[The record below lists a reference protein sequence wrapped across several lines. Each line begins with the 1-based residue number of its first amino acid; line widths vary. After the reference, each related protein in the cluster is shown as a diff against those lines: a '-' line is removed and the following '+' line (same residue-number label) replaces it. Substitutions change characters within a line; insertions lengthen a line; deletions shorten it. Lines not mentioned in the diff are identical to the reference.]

1 MKRPRRIAL
10 PVAAPADVRRSEG
23 ESSALGPL
31 FAEPPVADE
40 LPPSTQPGGSDDFAA
55 LRAVLEHCG
64 CFRPAPPDPPWADP
78 RPDLVGDHARWL
90 LVLDLAYHRDA
101 ADPEGVFG
109 ALFGARCCGA
119 RIEHM
124 DDDWTLKPEGPPP
137 RWRLAR
143 GEIPADEWAAI
154 RARWLLPHRAALV
167 EILLGRK
174 A

>member
-1 MKRPRRIAL
+1 MKRPRRSAL
-10 PVAAPADVRRSEG
+10 PIAAPVDDRSFD
-23 ESSALGPL
+23 LGPL
-31 FAEPPVADE
+31 FVEPPAAEERPPVA
-40 LPPSTQPGGSDDFAA
+40 QPAGSDDFAA
-55 LRAVLEHCG
+55 LRVVLDRCG
-64 CFRPAPPDPPWADP
+64 SFRPAPPDPPWADP

-90 LVLDLAYHRDA
+90 LVLELAYHRDA

-119 RIEHM
+119 AIEHM

-154 RARWLLPHRAALV
+154 RTRWLLPHRAALA

>member
-1 MKRPRRIAL
+1 VKRSRRIAL
-10 PVAAPADVRRSEG
+10 PAAAPTGDRLPV
-23 ESSALGPL
+23 LGPL
-31 FAEPPVADE
+31 FAEPSDAAESPQAA
-40 LPPSTQPGGSDDFAA
+40 QPGGRDDCAA
-55 LRAVLEHCG
+55 LRAVLEQG
-64 CFRPAPPDPPWADP
+64 GSFRPAPPDPPWADP
-78 RPDLVGDHARWL
+78 RPDLIGDHARWL
-90 LVLDLAYHRDA
+90 LVLDLAYHRDTA
-101 ADPEGVFG
+101 GPEGVFG

-154 RARWLLPHRAALV
+154 RARWLLPHRAALE

>member
-1 MKRPRRIAL
+1 VKRRRRIAL

-31 FAEPPVADE
+31 FAEPPAADE
-40 LPPSTQPGGSDDFAA
+40 LPPATQPGGCDDFAA

-119 RIEHM
+119 RIEHV
-124 DDDWTLKPEGPPP
+124 DDDWTLKPEGPLP
-137 RWRLAR
+137 RWRLVR

-154 RARWLLPHRAALV
+154 RARWLLPHRAAL
-167 EILLGRK
+167 EKFLLGRK
-174 A
+174 S

>member
-23 ESSALGPL
+23 ESAALGPL
-31 FAEPPVADE
+31 FAEPPAADE
-40 LPPSTQPGGSDDFAA
+40 LPPSTQPGGCDDFAA

-78 RPDLVGDHARWL
+78 RPDLVGNHARWL

-124 DDDWTLKPEGPPP
+124 DDDWTLKPEGPLP
-137 RWRLAR
+137 RWRLVR

-154 RARWLLPHRAALV
+154 RARWLLPHRAAL
-167 EILLGRK
+167 EEFLIGRK
-174 A
+174 S

>member
-1 MKRPRRIAL
+1 VKRSRRIAL
-10 PVAAPADVRRSEG
+10 PAAAPADDRSFD
-23 ESSALGPL
+23 LGPL
-31 FAEPPVADE
+31 FAEPPAAEESVPAA
-40 LPPSTQPGGSDDFAA
+40 QAGGNDDFAA

-78 RPDLVGDHARWL
+78 RPDLVGDRARWL
-90 LVLDLAYHRDA
+90 LVLELAYRRDA

-109 ALFGARCCGA
+109 ALFGVRCCGA
-119 RIEHM
+119 AIEHL

-154 RARWLLPHRAALV
+154 RARWLLPQRAALE

>member
-1 MKRPRRIAL
+1 MSHRPSARSSPSRLTPLSRPKQRSPAGVMTLRPCGPCSNTAAASGLRRRTR
-10 PVAAPADVRRSEG
+10 P
-23 ESSALGPL
+23 GPI
-31 FAEPPVADE
+31 
-40 LPPSTQPGGSDDFAA
+40 
-55 LRAVLEHCG
+55 
-64 CFRPAPPDPPWADP
+64 P
-78 RPDLVGDHARWL
+78 RPDLIGDHARWL

>member
-1 MKRPRRIAL
+1 MKRSRRIAL
-10 PVAAPADVRRSEG
+10 PAAAPVDDRSFD
-23 ESSALGPL
+23 LGPL
-31 FAEPPVADE
+31 FAEPPAAE
-40 LPPSTQPGGSDDFAA
+40 ESPPAAQPGGNDDFAA

-64 CFRPAPPDPPWADP
+64 RFRPGPLDPPWADP

-90 LVLDLAYHRDA
+90 LVLELAYRRDA

-109 ALFGARCCGA
+109 ALFGVRCCGA
-119 RIEHM
+119 AIEHL
-124 DDDWTLKPEGPPP
+124 DNNWTLKPEGPPP

-154 RARWLLPHRAALV
+154 RARWLLPHRAALA
-167 EILLGRK
+167 EILLGRQ

>member
-10 PVAAPADVRRSEG
+10 PAAAPTGDRSPV
-23 ESSALGPL
+23 LGPL
-31 FAEPPVADE
+31 FAESPDATEPPQAA
-40 LPPSTQPGGSDDFAA
+40 QPGGCDDFAA
-55 LRAVLEHCG
+55 LRAVLEQGG

-78 RPDLVGDHARWL
+78 RPDLIGDHARWL
-90 LVLDLAYHRDA
+90 LVLELAYHRDA

-137 RWRLAR
+137 CWRLAR
-143 GEIPADEWAAI
+143 GEIPADEWAAM
-154 RARWLLPHRAALV
+154 RARWLLPHRAAL
-167 EILLGRK
+167 EEFLLGRK

>member
-1 MKRPRRIAL
+1 MKRSRRIAL
-10 PVAAPADVRRSEG
+10 PAAAPADVRRSEG

-31 FAEPPVADE
+31 FAEPPAADE
-40 LPPSTQPGGSDDFAA
+40 LPPSTQPGGSDAFAA

-90 LVLDLAYHRDA
+90 LVLELAYHRDA